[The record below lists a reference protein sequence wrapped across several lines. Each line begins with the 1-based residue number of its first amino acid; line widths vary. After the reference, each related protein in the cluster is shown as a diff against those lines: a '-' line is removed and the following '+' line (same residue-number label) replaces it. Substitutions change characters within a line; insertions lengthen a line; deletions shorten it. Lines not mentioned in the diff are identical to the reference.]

1 MKIEPVSPQRRLAYA
16 IGLAAAVH
24 AAIILGVKFG
34 IPEIP
39 FSPALPALEIVL
51 STAGLETEQDDEAE
65 YFGTENR
72 AGGGNT
78 AEQVRARLPEPDISP
93 SEGEDVAGADPREPS
108 PMSGSKD
115 RDLIAT
121 RRNEDQQVLQDLQP
135 EQPNNVTAAR
145 RTITLAPVATSRNP
159 KERFLTVNT
168 RQTLFAGY
176 LADWKSKVE
185 RVGTL
190 NFPDE
195 AARMKREGGPVL
207 EVALRSDGSVAE
219 ILVRESSGDKSLD
232 QAAVRILKLASPF
245 DPFPR
250 ELRDRFEILRFA
262 YEWRFLDGPTLASG
276 QRR

>member
-1 MKIEPVSPQRRLAYA
+1 MRFEPVNPSQRLAYA
-16 IGLAAAVH
+16 LGLAAAAH
-24 AAIILGVKFG
+24 AAVILGIRFG
-34 IPEIP
+34 APIPP
-39 FSPALPALEIVL
+39 SSPAMPALEIVL
-51 STAGLETEQDDEAE
+51 STAGLETEPDDEAE
-65 YFGTENR
+65 YFGTEDR

-78 AEQVRARLPEPDISP
+78 AEQVKARLPEPDINP
-93 SEGEDVAGADPREPS
+93 SEGRDVAGASLQQPS
-108 PMSGSKD
+108 PMSGSD
-115 RDLIAT
+115 NRDLIAT
-121 RRNEDQQVLQDLQP
+121 RQNDDQQVVQDLLP
-135 EQPNNVTAAR
+135 EQPSTVAAAR

-159 KERFLTVNT
+159 KERFLSVNT

-195 AARMKREGGPVL
+195 AQRLRREGGPVL
-207 EVALRSDGSVAE
+207 EVAINSDGSVAE
-219 ILVRESSGDKSLD
+219 ILVRQSSGDKGLD

-262 YEWRFLDGPTLASG
+262 YEWRFMEGPTAKG
-276 QRR
+276 RQPR